1 MQTVL
6 SSYFLRVKGR
16 ASHPT
21 EAEYQQ
27 AYELGKKGLTLKNGA
42 YGGTMEA
49 IAKGCREGGGVVLG
63 IGVEGHTID
72 RMTKPNPYNSQVIV
86 KPNKNERI
94 IEMLKADM
102 VIVLPGQIGT
112 LEEMFISWVE
122 AIVED
127 RKPVIIVGNKMAR
140 FVEHLNANNFI
151 RKQQVKYIKLV
162 HHIDEIE
169 ILG

>member
-1 MQTVL
+1 MIITV
-6 SSYFLRVKGR
+6 FG

-27 AYELGKKGLTLKNGA
+27 AYELGKKIGRKGFTLKNGA

-49 IAKGCREGGGVVLG
+49 SAKGCREGGGVVLG
-63 IGVEGHTID
+63 VGVEGHTID
-72 RMTKPNPYNSQVIV
+72 MMKKPNPYNNRVIV
-86 KPNKNERI
+86 TPNKNERI
-94 IEMLKADM
+94 IEMLKADV

-112 LEEMFISWVE
+112 LEEMLVSWVE

-127 RKPVIIVGNKMAR
+127 KKPIIIVGSKMIKLI
-140 FVEHLNANNFI
+140 EYLNANKFI
-151 RKQQVKYIKLV
+151 RKQQYKYIQVV
-162 HHIDEIE
+162 HNIDEIE